1 MRTNDRSFYI
11 AAMSETPEGGIYQY
25 RLNAQGKPEQLS
37 FAPLA
42 GANYMAFSA
51 DGKTLYSTGNCQQK
65 GSAAAFRIRPDGSL
79 EFLNAIPSEGVST
92 CYIIPSPGGKYLYCA
107 NYMNSCISEFSLN
120 PDGSLRARERVIAYQ
135 GHGPH
140 PRQTVPHPHFTN
152 ITPDGRFLAVI
163 DLGLDAITL
172 YGLDGDGRIE
182 LEKPSVF
189 RVTPGGS
196 GPRHLVFN
204 RKGDIAYLCNE
215 VGNTAAVL
223 DYRDGEFRQ
232 RQLLSTLPE
241 GCTAE
246 TKAAAIRLSPD
257 ERFLYVSNRGFDS
270 VAVFRVDPQDGALTL
285 QEIVPSEGVS
295 PRDIAFL
302 PDGRHF
308 ACANEFSDLVAFFDF
323 DPASGKLTPNGH
335 RITLPRPL
343 AICW

>member
-1 MRTNDRSFYI
+1 MSNMDRGFYI
-11 AAMSETPEGGIYQY
+11 AAMSETPQGGIYRY
-25 RLNAQGKPEQLS
+25 RLDETGKPEELA

-51 DGKTLYSTGNCQQK
+51 DRKTLYSTGNCQKK

-79 EFLNAIPSEGVST
+79 EFLNAVPSEGVST
-92 CYIIPSPGGKYLYCA
+92 CYIIPSPGGKFLYCA
-107 NYMNSCISEFSLN
+107 NYMNSCITEFSLN
-120 PDGSLRARERVIAYQ
+120 GDGSLKARERVIAYQ

-163 DLGLDAITL
+163 DLGLDAVTL
-172 YGLDGDGRIE
+172 YELDGGGRIMVE
-182 LEKPSVF
+182 SPRIL
-189 RVTPGGS
+189 RVEPGGS

-204 RKGDIAYLCNE
+204 RRGDIAYLCNE

-241 GCTAE
+241 GCAAE

-270 VAVFRVDPQDGALTL
+270 VAVFRVGADGALTL

-323 DPASGKLTPNGH
+323 DPASGKITPNGH
-335 RITLPRPL
+335 SVTLPRPL
-343 AICW
+343 AIYW